1 MLINANLDLP
11 SLQLLSLTMD
21 GMTGAIQERMKAEF
35 QSKSGHMM
43 LNMNLW
49 STLYL
54 AVAVFATHEIWHF
67 IEFVKMFPFILFNIF
82 AFSILSALGQVSQ
95 FDCTIFSSTRSS

>member
-1 MLINANLDLP
+1 
-11 SLQLLSLTMD
+11 MD
-21 GMTGAIQERMKAEF
+21 GMTGAIQERMKTEF

-54 AVAVFATHEIWHF
+54 VTAVLVSGEIWQF
-67 IEFVKMFPFILFNIF
+67 IEFVQMFPFILFNIF
-82 AFSILSALGQVSQ
+82 AFSILSALGQVSKKN
-95 FDCTIFSSTRSS
+95 D